1 MTVPVSD
8 RQSQL
13 YVGNGVN
20 TRFDFTFRVFNQE
33 DESGVIVR
41 VKNGTEFE
49 NMDKST
55 YQVYVNQGETGGY
68 VTFNTAPD
76 SQTFFYI
83 IGGTPIDQLLDI
95 TNYDNFYPDA
105 IERALDKL
113 TAILQEWNYLLSSEV
128 QSRILSDIDYDQLAQ
143 VRENELKA
151 YIDGLVASI
160 NGDSMLGTQF
170 ITYVNS
176 ISDLQYLLKWS
187 GRTAYVKSIE
197 KNYTYKPNLTIPENG
212 VTVVGKWEM
221 QIQEAYYASWFC
233 PDSSIDNVNEPQTAN
248 IEIGYRYAN
257 DKGREFIVDQSYYVE
272 STVHDA
278 LNSYPPL
285 VGNDSLHYAVRALP
299 DSELTFIKGVG
310 KLKLVPNNDDW
321 SRILCVFD
329 IENCV
334 IKNPCLIGDKS
345 NHIGTTGEQHF
356 LLAVHPCKNVRI
368 ENPVCKDS
376 WGDGVYIGYAHWS
389 NPHLVDVN
397 KPTNVVID
405 NLQVENA
412 SRNGVSLCAAENLR
426 INGLT
431 VDKVDRIAPISGL
444 DIEPEED
451 INYNGGNLMHLIDV
465 KIHNATFK
473 NCNNYGVIAFVYGN
487 RKVDVSFTGTTT
499 FKSEAPYYCSFPIW
513 FASYQGDNVADYSA
527 SGSVSFEKVIMDDKG
542 AQWDI
547 VAPISFYS
555 ANAAIRLS
563 IESMLI
569 ESSRNAL
576 QFNFTNPT
584 IVTAD
589 FNGGL
594 DVKNI
599 ELHKKYDLVQLNQ
612 TASSKKLRY
621 VDLPI
626 PPYLQVQYTSNA
638 FLFENNVNIGGYAR
652 LNSKGWYNTNELI
665 NNTIF
670 TPKVNPDDS
679 NSVQARIYD
688 LGEMSNGRTMVY
700 SLESGLTTPQIGDGL
715 YVHCGRLIRFTS
727 PLSTATCEFQSN
739 GVRKLKSSFGNFTIY

>member
-248 IEIGYRYAN
+248 IEIGYRYAT
-257 DKGREFIVDQSYYVE
+257 DKGREFIIDQVYYVE
-272 STVHDA
+272 STVHNA

-285 VGNDSLHYAVRALP
+285 VGNDSLHYAIRVL
-299 DSELTFIKGVG
+299 SNSVLKFIKGVG
-310 KLKLVPNNDDW
+310 KLKLVPNTDTH
-321 SRILCVFD
+321 SRVLCVFD
-329 IENCV
+329 I
-334 IKNPCLIGDKS
+334 KNYKIVSPWCIGDKDQ
-345 NHIGTTGEQHF
+345 HLGTTGEQHYMIAF
-356 LLAVHPCKNVRI
+356 HASKNGYVSD
-368 ENPVCKDS
+368 PVCENS
-376 WGDGVYIGYAHWS
+376 WGDGFYFGYPEYVS
-389 NPHLVDVN
+389 VFNVDVDY
-397 KPTNVVID
+397 PTDLVID
-405 NLQVENA
+405 NANIENS
-412 SRNGVSLCAAENLR
+412 SRNGISLCGAENLT
-426 INGLT
+426 INNPIID
-431 VDKVDRIAPISGL
+431 VVDRVAPVAGI

-451 INYNGGNLMHLIDV
+451 FVYSGKRMHLKNV
-465 KIHNATFK
+465 RIHNATIK
-473 NCNNYGVIAFVYGN
+473 NCNNYGVIAFIYGN
-487 RKVDVSFTGTTT
+487 REVDVKFTGTTT
-499 FKSEAPYYCSFPIW
+499 FKSKAPYYCSFPIW

-612 TASSKKLRY
+612 AASSKKLRY

-626 PPYLQVQYTSNA
+626 PSYLQVQYTSNA

-670 TPKVNPDDS
+670 TPKVNPDDG

-715 YVHCGRLIRFTS
+715 YVHCGRLIRYTS